1 MPRPRKCRM
10 VCRLPGASEF
20 VPLDGRKDASPIVLT
35 VDEFEALRLID
46 GEDYSQEQCGEQ
58 MHIARATV
66 QQIVDSAR
74 KKISFALVEGRPLK
88 ILGGEYRLC
97 EGGAAR
103 CGCCRAGCG
112 RCLRNRKEGFAMRIA
127 VAANGNE
134 VAGHFGH
141 CENFWLY
148 DVENQ
153 AIVKEESIPNPA
165 PRPGFLPKALSQQM
179 VDF

>member
-103 CGCCRAGCG
+103 CPLCAVQLSAARPAFSCSSWLDWMWISPSVLCSRATNCSGG
-112 RCLRNRKEGFAMRIA
+112 SFAP
-127 VAANGNE
+127 
-134 VAGHFGH
+134 
-141 CENFWLY
+141 
-148 DVENQ
+148 
-153 AIVKEESIPNPA
+153 SP
-165 PRPGFLPKALSQQM
+165 SQ
-179 VDF
+179 

>member
-74 KKISFALVEGRPLK
+74 KKISFATQNFGRAIPPVRGRRGAL
-88 ILGGEYRLC
+88 RLLPR
-97 EGGAAR
+97 GV
-103 CGCCRAGCG
+103 RA
-112 RCLRNRKEGFAMRIA
+112 L
-127 VAANGNE
+127 
-134 VAGHFGH
+134 
-141 CENFWLY
+141 
-148 DVENQ
+148 
-153 AIVKEESIPNPA
+153 PA
-165 PRPGFLPKALSQQM
+165 K
-179 VDF
+179 

>member
-74 KKISFALVEGRPLK
+74 KRFRS
-88 ILGGEYRLC
+88 RLWKAGHSKFWAGNTAC
-97 EGGAAR
+97 ARAAR
-103 CGCCRAGCG
+103 RA
-112 RCLRNRKEGFAMRIA
+112 AA
-127 VAANGNE
+127 VAAQG
-134 VAGHFGH
+134 
-141 CENFWLY
+141 
-148 DVENQ
+148 
-153 AIVKEESIPNPA
+153 
-165 PRPGFLPKALSQQM
+165 
-179 VDF
+179 VDAA